1 MTSGSSTGLVGPSV
15 DLSALD
21 GIALDCFPP
30 LAGSNPEASAS
41 IKQETKTGNS
51 KMEACK
57 FNDKGRYYMDE
68 GGMA

>member
-1 MTSGSSTGLVGPSV
+1 MTSGSSTCPAGPPV

-30 LAGSNPEASAS
+30 LAGSNSEAAL
-41 IKQETKTGNS
+41 IKQEPKTRSS

-57 FNDKGRYYMDE
+57 FNDRGRYYMDE